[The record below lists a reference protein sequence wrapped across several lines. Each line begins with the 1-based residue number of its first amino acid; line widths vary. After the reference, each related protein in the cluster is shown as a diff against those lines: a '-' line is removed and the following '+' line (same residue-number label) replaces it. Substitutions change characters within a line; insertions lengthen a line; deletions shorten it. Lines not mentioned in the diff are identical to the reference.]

1 MLTFEIRKFLLVES
15 GIQLKESA
23 ISLTIGI
30 QNRSS
35 VDTEYSIQYLEYG
48 IKNPRLCFLGSRSES
63 YQFEMILGTS
73 KQAPRQIYIWEKLSI
88 DHLTLDSTEKKFDY
102 PRVWETLVS

>member
-48 IKNPRLCFLGSRSES
+48 I
-63 YQFEMILGTS
+63 
-73 KQAPRQIYIWEKLSI
+73 
-88 DHLTLDSTEKKFDY
+88 
-102 PRVWETLVS
+102 